1 MGYAGQQHRFTL
13 TLLQGGSDRFPRA
26 ATCFNDL
33 KMYAYTSRDE
43 MWERSGWPAMN
54 VSEGFDEAAA
64 DGEND

>member
-43 MWERSGWPAMN
+43 MRERLVAAMN
-54 VSEGFDEAAA
+54 MSEGFDEAAA
-64 DGEND
+64 AGEND